1 MLLVAWFSLVS
12 MCDDEVNGGS
22 KSVKLEPLIT
32 QTFKNRTKDRKSSC
46 VRYFFCSTN
55 YPLILFFLNYPLI
68 YN

>member
-12 MCDDEVNGGS
+12 MCDDEVSGGS
-22 KSVKLEPLIT
+22 KSVKLKLDPLIT

-55 YPLILFFLNYPLI
+55 YPLIFFFF
-68 YN
+68 